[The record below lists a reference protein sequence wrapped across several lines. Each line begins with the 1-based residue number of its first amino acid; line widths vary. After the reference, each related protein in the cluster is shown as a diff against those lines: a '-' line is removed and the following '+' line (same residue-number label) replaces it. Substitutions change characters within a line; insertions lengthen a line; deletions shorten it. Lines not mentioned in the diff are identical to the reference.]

1 MTLKYKILVGPQL
14 SENFSLNELIKS
26 QTATRKGIDNEPTR
40 EQVGNLKAL
49 SINILQKIRDH
60 YNKPVRVT
68 SGYRSPELCVAI
80 GSSENSQHAKG
91 EAADFEITGIDNFD
105 LAIWISKNLDFD
117 QLISEFYADQ
127 HPDSGWVHCS
137 YKADGTNRKQV
148 LTAYKENGKTR
159 YEKGLNIM

>member
-1 MTLKYKILVGPQL
+1 MKL
-14 SENFSLNELIKS
+14 SENFSLNELTKS
-26 QTATRKGIDNEPTR
+26 QTATRKGIDNKPTT
-40 EQVGNLKAL
+40 EQVENLKSL

-60 YNKPVRVT
+60 YERPVRVT

-80 GSSENSQHAKG
+80 GSSAKSQHAKG

-105 LAIWISKNLDFD
+105 LAIWISKYLEFD
-117 QLISEFYADQ
+117 QLISEFYTEQ

-137 YKADGTNRKQV
+137 YKADGKNRKQV

-159 YEKGLNIM
+159 YGKGLTIIK

>member
-1 MTLKYKILVGPQL
+1 MQL

-26 QTATRKGIDNEPTR
+26 QTATRKGINNTPSDNEK
-40 EQVGNLKAL
+40 ENLKAL
-49 SINILQKIRDH
+49 SINILQKIRNH
-60 YNKPVRVT
+60 YERPVRVT

-80 GSSENSQHAKG
+80 GSSAKSQHAKG

-117 QLISEFYADQ
+117 QLISEFYTDQ

-137 YKADGTNRKQV
+137 YKANGTNRKQC
-148 LTAYKENGKTR
+148 LTAFKDGGKTR
-159 YEKGLNIM
+159 YGKGLTII